1 MQICA
6 LLRAGGDECCID
18 ENPLARI
25 LTGAIS
31 AGNPPSCRA
40 GDVTGAVGPPFSPRS
55 CSVRREQR

>member
-25 LTGAIS
+25 LTGAFS
-31 AGNPPSCRA
+31 PGNPPSRRA
-40 GDVTGAVGPPFSPRS
+40 GDVAGAIGTPFSPRS
-55 CSVRREQR
+55 CSVRHEQR